1 MKLFK
6 PTARKFKLKIR
17 PGIGLIETIVAMSIL
32 VSAIVALM
40 SMVISSATARSA
52 NEYMTVAGDLA
63 REGVEVVV
71 AKRNDNWIN
80 DLPFD
85 TGMYVGTDYTFELSF
100 NPATSGWSFDNT
112 PNLITDATAVMYK
125 YTAAA
130 VSPAIPGLMVQ
141 ASVQPPNTAASQYRR
156 LVTIDSICL
165 DETIVT
171 SGSSCSAANYKIGVR
186 ITSTVQWVDHTY
198 NHNLSI
204 IETVYDW
211 R

>member
-1 MKLFK
+1 MLK
-6 PTARKFKLKIR
+6 PAAKKFKGKIR
-17 PGIGLIETIVAMSIL
+17 PGIGLIETLVAMSIL

-85 TGMYVGTDYTFELSF
+85 TGMYNGTDYTSELSF
-100 NPATSGWSFDNT
+100 NPVTSAWTFDFT
-112 PNLITDATAVMYK
+112 PNLITDATTQMYK
-125 YTAAA
+125 YVA
-130 VSPAIPGLMVQ
+130 PATYPGLSVQ
-141 ASVQPPNTAASQYRR
+141 ATSQPANTAATIYRR
-156 LVTIDSICL
+156 LVTLDNICL
-165 DETIVT
+165 DETVVT

-204 IETVYDW
+204 IETIYDW